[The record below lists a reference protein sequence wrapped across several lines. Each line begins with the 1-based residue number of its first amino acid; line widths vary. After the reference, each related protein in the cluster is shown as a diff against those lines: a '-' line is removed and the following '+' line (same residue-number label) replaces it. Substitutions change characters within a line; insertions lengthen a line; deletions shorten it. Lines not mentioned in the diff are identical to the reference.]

1 METALKDFWPR
12 NLKSED
18 TFTSVHRLI
27 ATIAMETI
35 AFDVRV
41 AMVDKSLGNG
51 AGASNLPADCHYS
64 RMVCGMNHE
73 RPRRHPRYTNVYHG
87 ATHHRKKIWS
97 FIRAEGLSRSAEQ
110 QFVVMW
116 AAGILHIPRMLAIRA
131 CWWDTCGCA
140 RVHAHTSMNRRH
152 RLPHRSTMKYIYRV
166 LKRMKYKE

>member
-1 METALKDFWPR
+1 MKTALKEYWPR
-12 NLKSED
+12 NLKSKD

-73 RPRRHPRYTNVYHG
+73 RPRRHLRYTNVYHG
-87 ATHHRKKIWS
+87 ATYHRKKIWS

-131 CWWDTCGCA
+131 CWWRHVRIRAST
-140 RVHAHTSMNRRH
+140 RSYVHEQATSSPTQVHNEI
-152 RLPHRSTMKYIYRV
+152 YIQGV
-166 LKRMKYKE
+166 KKNEM